1 MTDSQLITS
10 VLVANRGEIARRVF
24 ATCRRMG
31 LGTVAVY
38 SDADAEAPHVA
49 EADAAVRLPGN
60 TPAETYLR
68 ADLIIAAAQAAG
80 ADAVHPGYGF
90 LSENAEFARAVQTAG
105 LVWIGPSVTA
115 IEEMG
120 SKVAAKKM
128 MDAAGVPVL
137 AELDPDEVT
146 ADQLP
151 VLIKASAGGGG
162 RGMRVVRTLAELP
175 EQLAGARRE
184 AESAFGDPTVFCER
198 YLETG
203 RHIEVQVL
211 ADTHGTIW
219 AVGER
224 ECSIQRRHQ
233 KVVEEAP
240 SPLVERIDAARTGA
254 AQTGDTAPDG
264 PPARARLHASED
276 GSPDAAQGSSAEFA
290 SAWESEP
297 VDHRDTSLTA
307 GDRHRAPSDPA
318 PEGGM
323 RGRLYAAARQATA
336 AIGYTGAG
344 TVEFLADESGEF
356 FFLEMNTRLQVEHPV
371 TECTTGLDLVQLQI
385 EIAQGDR
392 LPAQPPAM
400 RGHSIEVR
408 LYAEDPAQDWQP
420 QSGTVHR
427 IEVPSVASEFDLL
440 TRPGIRLDS
449 GVADGSV
456 VGVHYDPMLAKV
468 ISYGRTR
475 DEAARLLAGALQ
487 RSRIH
492 GLVTNRDLLVRVL
505 RHPAFLA
512 GDTDTAF
519 FGTHGLDALAAPLV
533 SPDAEKLSI
542 VAAALAEAA
551 ANRAGAAVV
560 AGAPSGWRNLASQ
573 AQRKSYESRT
583 TGVHEIDYRFTRS
596 GVTVE
601 GFPEL
606 ELISA
611 TPDQVVLAVPAER
624 NGDERTATHGPV
636 RRQFSVARHG
646 EMVCVDSAFGPVA
659 VRRLP
664 RFTDPAD
671 QVATGSL
678 LAPMPGSVIRLGA
691 EAGSTVTAGQPIL
704 WLEAMK
710 MEHTIAAP
718 ADGVLSAVNVEIG
731 QQVDVGAVL
740 AVVDPAEEG
749 E

>member
-1 MTDSQLITS
+1 MSTASQRDSMEGGGRVPGGLSS

-24 ATCRRMG
+24 ATCRRTG

-38 SDADAEAPHVA
+38 SDADASAPHVA
-49 EADAAVRLPGN
+49 EADSAVRLPGN

-68 ADLIIAAAQAAG
+68 GDLIIEAALSAG

-90 LSENAEFARAVQTAG
+90 LSENADFARAVLAAG
-105 LVWIGPSVTA
+105 LVWIGPPVEA
-115 IEEMG
+115 IEQMG
-120 SKVAAKKM
+120 SKVASKKM

-137 AELDPDEVT
+137 AELDPAEVT
-146 ADQLP
+146 ADHLP

-162 RGMRVVRTLAELP
+162 RGMRVVRSLAELTP
-175 EQLAGARRE
+175 QIEAARRE

-240 SPLVERIDAARTGA
+240 SPLVERTEGMRERLFEAARLA
-254 AQTGDTAPDG
+254 AG
-264 PPARARLHASED
+264 
-276 GSPDAAQGSSAEFA
+276 
-290 SAWESEP
+290 
-297 VDHRDTSLTA
+297 
-307 GDRHRAPSDPA
+307 
-318 PEGGM
+318 
-323 RGRLYAAARQATA
+323 

-344 TVEFLADESGEF
+344 TVEFLADERGEF

-371 TECTTGLDLVQLQI
+371 TECTTGLDLVRLQLDV
-385 EIAQGDR
+385 AAGAA

-427 IEVPSVASEFDLL
+427 LDIPLVRTEFDLL
-440 TRPGIRLDS
+440 DRPGVRLDT
-449 GVADGSV
+449 GVVDGSV

-468 ISYGRTR
+468 ISYAETRT
-475 DEAARLLAGALQ
+475 EAARLLATALQ
-487 RSRIH
+487 RAKIH

-519 FGTHGLDALAAPLV
+519 FATHGLDTLAAPLV
-533 SPDAEKLSI
+533 PESDEALSL
-542 VAAALAEAA
+542 VAAALADAA
-551 ANRAGAAVV
+551 ANRAAARV
-560 AGAPSGWRNLASQ
+560 GGGLPSGWRNLPSQ
-573 AQRKSYESRT
+573 STHKLFESRT
-583 TGVHEIDYRFTRS
+583 SGTHDIGYRFTR
-596 GVTVE
+596 GVVTVD
-601 GFPEL
+601 GHDGL
-606 ELISA
+606 ELVEASA
-611 TPDQVVLAVPAER
+611 ERVVLAVPGAR
-624 NGDERTATHGPV
+624 GTV
-636 RRQFSVARHG
+636 RRHFAVARYG
-646 EMVCVDSAFGPVA
+646 DLVCVDSPLGPVSA
-659 VRRLP
+659 RKLP
-664 RFTDPAD
+664 RFSDPAD

-691 EAGSTVTAGQPIL
+691 EVGSQVEQGQPIL

-718 ADGVLSAVNVEIG
+718 AAGVLSAVNVTVG

-740 AVVDPAEEG
+740 AVVDPAESIETQ
-749 E
+749 EAK